1 LKLSHLPVNLA
12 AKPFFKWS
20 LKVNPRTRNRTS
32 RLWWFTPVIPAFR
45 RLRQEDREF
54 EASLGYITASK
65 KNKNKKRQRHG
76 GQERERERE
85 RDQSR
90 ATLVAAERLSDILSP
105 PFPCLKDLLGA
116 RELHRTGSDSQ

>member
-76 GQERERERE
+76 GQEREREIKAE
-85 RDQSR
+85 PLWLQQRDCLTSYP
-90 ATLVAAERLSDILSP
+90 LPSP
-105 PFPCLKDLLGA
+105 V
-116 RELHRTGSDSQ
+116 